1 MPAPLRRL
9 PRPLPAFLSFLHA
22 GPHPDPRCSHLRSAP
37 GRPGDAAP
45 LRLFTTMKQLRPPL
59 YPPPRPAPAA
69 LPNWPPRRPPR
80 LSSAIG
86 GLDRPDSKSPLFIRC
101 LRRLSLR
108 SGPVR
113 APSERHCQSGSA
125 GGQSEWE
132 DFRGAGLMR
141 VSGRA
146 LGSFTTFLPRPPRA
160 GQRAPGSWSCAHIRL
175 CLLRV
180 ASGRREGTINT
191 ARPGSETERRDPRA
205 AAQPLFPLEPQDAN
219 GALLYTQDLN
229 STRQTAVTKSI
240 TPRVNREPRMLC
252 SRSVDMI
259 YGTGRTQAGPY
270 WPHCCPSSC
279 GNTGFYLPGISS
291 FTAALSGQSPTQ

>member
-9 PRPLPAFLSFLHA
+9 PRLLPAFLSFLHA
-22 GPHPDPRCSHLRSAP
+22 GPHPDPRYSHPRSAP

-69 LPNWPPRRPPR
+69 LPNWPPRRPLRP
-80 LSSAIG
+80 SSAIG
-86 GLDRPDSKSPLFIRC
+86 CPAIPNSRLPLFIRY

-108 SGPVR
+108 RGPVR
-113 APSERHCQSGSA
+113 ALSERHCQSGSA

-205 AAQPLFPLEPQDAN
+205 AAQPPFPLVCDARN
-219 GALLYTQDLN
+219 SLRPWAPGRFDSLGGWGAGRRDNWPLSSALGGCGPPLY
-229 STRQTAVTKSI
+229 KYI
-240 TPRVNREPRMLC
+240 P
-252 SRSVDMI
+252 I
-259 YGTGRTQAGPY
+259 QAHP
-270 WPHCCPSSC
+270 
-279 GNTGFYLPGISS
+279 
-291 FTAALSGQSPTQ
+291 